1 MTFIPNVLSTID
13 NHNSTTTTTTS
24 TIFTGT
30 LTNTIGY
37 NEINIY
43 IRSNQNSDPLGL
55 EIQFSNDKL
64 TWTTKYKDTYFTK
77 GLCPIAE
84 EMQPRLMV
92 FKTNYRD
99 LKIAKSKAQILYKL
113 IKEIG

>member
-1 MTFIPNVLSTID
+1 MSDRKFVN
-13 NHNSTTTTTTS
+13 
-24 TIFTGT
+24 
-30 LTNTIGY
+30 
-37 NEINIY
+37 INPKI
-43 IRSNQNSDPLGL
+43 
-55 EIQFSNDKL
+55 
-64 TWTTKYKDTYFTK
+64 YKDTYFTK

-84 EMQPRLMV
+84 EIQPRLMV